1 MSNRVLVPLGAVM
14 LVIGVVLW
22 APVLVA
28 QAPSDATAR
37 LAANA
42 YDPTAPAPKGWTPSR
57 TSWGDPDLQGYWLNF
72 TYTPL
77 ERPTELAGKPLY
89 TVEEA
94 VEAFK
99 KAVDL
104 DASVDPTTGH
114 YDFDEYG
121 MKACC

>member
-1 MSNRVLVPLGAVM
+1 M
-14 LVIGVVLW
+14 LVVGVVLW

-42 YDPTAPAPKGWTPSR
+42 YDPTVPAPKGWTPSR

-77 ERPTELAGKPLY
+77 ERPKELAGKPLS

-99 KAVDL
+99 RAVDL